1 MVYVLAFLNE
11 TRDPTERKRLKTA
24 MESYVSSRGLPPLN
38 FIADGIQEAIGHLEK
53 LLSLAIAD
61 SPGVNVNESE
71 RERSGIIRRQF
82 CGVRR
87 VEAIFRGAP
96 LLMSSSLGTFCYC
109 PTYCPSAV

>member
-1 MVYVLAFLNE
+1 
-11 TRDPTERKRLKTA
+11 
-24 MESYVSSRGLPPLN
+24 
-38 FIADGIQEAIGHLEK
+38 

-87 VEAIFRGAP
+87 VGAIFRGA
-96 LLMSSSLGTFCYC
+96 LGSIGSGRRAYFAGLVVERQWGSY
-109 PTYCPSAV
+109 PSMIVFLAIYFVTLWVAWVIAVWLTEPKKAAA